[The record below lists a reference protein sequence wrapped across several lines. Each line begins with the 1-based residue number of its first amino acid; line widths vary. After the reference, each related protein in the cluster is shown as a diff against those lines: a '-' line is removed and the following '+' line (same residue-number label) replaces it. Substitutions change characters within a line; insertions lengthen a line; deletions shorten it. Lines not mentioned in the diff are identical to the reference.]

1 MLEIDAAHGRR
12 GHHREALREGDPDL
26 RGVEQVEQAALGQV
40 VRAGGVTEGRAD
52 AAVALGHEVLLG
64 EILVGTVA
72 PLAPHPSVHH
82 LGERLGQPV
91 GEGLDHDRRVVV
103 EEALVRLGE
112 VVGPDARRHG
122 ERAHVVDQPRLA
134 RSDEVGQRVLG
145 LVVGL
150 DLLLAQHGEA
160 GNLGGA
166 LAVGVE
172 NDVIAL

>member
-1 MLEIDAAHGRR
+1 M
-12 GHHREALREGDPDL
+12 
-26 RGVEQVEQAALGQV
+26 
-40 VRAGGVTEGRAD
+40 
-52 AAVALGHEVLLG
+52 
-64 EILVGTVA
+64 
-72 PLAPHPSVHH
+72 
-82 LGERLGQPV
+82 
-91 GEGLDHDRRVVV
+91 
-103 EEALVRLGE
+103 RLGE

-150 DLLLAQHGEA
+150 DPLLAQHGEA

-166 LAVGVE
+166 LTVGVE